1 MLILK
6 VVFLQFFWFAVVL
19 FGISINGILIISLS
33 IFLAVTNFFVFR
45 PAISIGRFFLSLF
58 YSLHMDTFMTLP

>member
-33 IFLAVTNFFVFR
+33 IFLVGANFLIYR
-45 PAISIGRFFLSLF
+45 PAISIGRFFLSRF
-58 YSLHMDTFMTLP
+58 YSLHAGTYLTLP